1 MKQVHIVS
9 HDTYASGLTPGT
21 GTVASIASLANGAFA
36 LVNKD
41 PESASYN
48 KIVDL
53 ASATA
58 VSALPSKVQFVTK
71 SANNG
76 LKWSSIITVSKGTA
90 QLLAAVAAVAKVVFV
105 GNQTDGGT
113 TYSLNLPTLAAG
125 DLAGVTVIDTSKPVG
140 TLRRE
145 RSYTYEL
152 KSGDDA
158 AAIITA
164 LAAII
169 NADAHK
175 IVTAANAHAGATLDG
190 FKLTGSTA
198 GVNFEVAPIGVFR
211 SANITTAGAG
221 TAVTTAQ
228 GNAAQIKDLEKFD
241 MVERG
246 LDDARRQSEVVIWT
260 SDVNTAKSYDQLV
273 VINQEPIRRPFDG
286 GANELST
293 LTIAVQSDL
302 TAASASN
309 DKTKTAIATI
319 ASLM

>member
-9 HDTYASGLTPGT
+9 HDAYASGLTPGT
-21 GTVASIASLANGAFA
+21 GTVASIASLADGAFA

-53 ASATA
+53 ASSSA

-105 GNQTDGGT
+105 GNQTSGGT

-145 RSYTYEL
+145 RSYTYEV
-152 KSGDDA
+152 KSGDNA
-158 AAIITA
+158 AAIVAA
-164 LAAII
+164 LIALI
-169 NADAHK
+169 NADSHR
-175 IVTAANAHAGATLDG
+175 IVNAAVAYSGATDG

-211 SANITTAGAG
+211 SADITTAGAG

-228 GNAAQIKDLEKFD
+228 GSAAQIKDLEKFD

-246 LDDARRQSEVVIWT
+246 LDDARQSEVIIWA

-302 TAASASN
+302 TASSTGN
-309 DKTKTAIATI
+309 NKTKTAIALI